1 VALQKTGFRLEFIP
15 MKIGAGMTS
24 IMKTVLY
31 GWTLI
36 QGGAEMEIKA
46 IGVVGAGQMGSG
58 IAEVALTSGFHVLM
72 RDVSTEAVEKGRLR
86 IVTDFDKRI
95 QKEKMTAPEK
105 EAILQRLSTTL
116 ELEDF
121 GNCDF
126 VIEAAV
132 ENIPLKWDIF
142 RKLDEV
148 TRKEAILASNTS
160 SISITRI
167 ASVTQ
172 RSDRVI
178 GMHFFNP
185 APVMKLLEIVR
196 GLVTSDETFRITR
209 DLSLKMGKTPLEAN
223 DFPGFIS
230 SRLIFSYMNEAVYTL
245 YEGLGKAEDIDAI
258 MKMGANHPMG
268 PLELAD
274 LVGLDTCLSVM
285 NVLQEAFGDKYR
297 PCPLLTKYVE
307 AGYLGRKT
315 GKGFYT
321 YGERR

>member
-1 VALQKTGFRLEFIP
+1 MR
-15 MKIGAGMTS
+15 
-24 IMKTVLY
+24 
-31 GWTLI
+31 
-36 QGGAEMEIKA
+36 MEIKM

-58 IAEVALTSGFHVLM
+58 IAEVALSSGFNVLM
-72 RDVSTEAVEKGRLR
+72 RDVTMEVVQKGRSR
-86 IVTDFDKRI
+86 IVKDFDRRI
-95 QKEKMTAPEK
+95 QKGKMTEAEK
-105 EAILQRLSTTL
+105 ETTLQRLSTTIK
-116 ELEDF
+116 LEDF
-121 GNCDF
+121 GKCDF

-132 ENIPLKWDIF
+132 ENIPLKWEIF

-148 TRKEAILASNTS
+148 TGEEAILASNTS

-167 ASVTQ
+167 ASVT
-172 RSDRVI
+172 RRPDRVI

-185 APVMKLLEIVR
+185 APVMKLMEIIR

-230 SRLIFSYMNEAVYTL
+230 SRLIFSFMNEAVYTL

-274 LVGLDTCLSVM
+274 YVGLDTTLSVM
-285 NVLQEAFGDKYR
+285 SVLQEAFGDKYR
-297 PCPLLTKYVE
+297 PCPLLAKYVE

-321 YGERR
+321 YGEKR